1 MTNSERF
8 NIVSENELTEV
19 LAHFNTEFIMSII
32 DSAIANRVNPTAFA
46 QNPNVVDAWDTNF
59 KQIVNYYQSSDVAE
73 RVSVLRVDTYKEI
86 IDRICVY
93 HGLNFTVDDV
103 DLYTAAHFLYQF
115 CVSNFLNY
123 MDQFFA
129 NFIIAN
135 AASLYDA
142 VGLSSVKKN
151 KDTSTI
157 YSKKIFSDPKLAV
170 INANID
176 AVVNYICGIDISFE
190 QILFT
195 CGLSHQ
201 EATYLNELVSDQN
214 NFFRSHYV
222 STITNEY
229 VRPIRLNSIR
239 LNIRAMASQIPESI
253 ASLTV
258 DKTDVIET
266 PAV

>member
-59 KQIVNYYQSSDVAE
+59 KQLINYYQSTDATE
-73 RVSVLRVDTYKEI
+73 RITTLRVDTYKEI
-86 IDRICVY
+86 VDRLCVY

-103 DLYTAAHFLYQF
+103 DLYTAAHYLYKF
-115 CVSNFLNY
+115 CVSDFLNH
-123 MDQFFA
+123 MDIFFA
-129 NFIIAN
+129 NYIIQN
-135 AASLYDA
+135 ASGLYDSI
-142 VGLSSVKKN
+142 GLNNMKKN

-157 YSKKIFSDPKLAV
+157 YSKKIFADPKLAV
-170 INANID
+170 INANISS
-176 AVVNYICGIDISFE
+176 VVNFICGIDISFE

-195 CGLSHQ
+195 CGLTLQ

-222 STITNEY
+222 TTISNDY

-239 LNIRAMASQIPESI
+239 LHIRNMASQIPESI